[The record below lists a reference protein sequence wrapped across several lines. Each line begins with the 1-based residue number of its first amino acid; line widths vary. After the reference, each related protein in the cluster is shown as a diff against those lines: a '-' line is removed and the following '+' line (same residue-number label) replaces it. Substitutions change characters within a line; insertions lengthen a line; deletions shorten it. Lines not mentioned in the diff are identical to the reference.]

1 MQAPPHTH
9 PQVRK
14 TSMRSAPCELVS
26 NVCQDWVFVWA
37 QFRSETEKARYGNR
51 RIGP

>member
-14 TSMRSAPCELVS
+14 TSMRSAPCELVGKER
-26 NVCQDWVFVWA
+26 QDWVFVWA
-37 QFRSETEKARYGNR
+37 QFRSETEKGL
-51 RIGP
+51 